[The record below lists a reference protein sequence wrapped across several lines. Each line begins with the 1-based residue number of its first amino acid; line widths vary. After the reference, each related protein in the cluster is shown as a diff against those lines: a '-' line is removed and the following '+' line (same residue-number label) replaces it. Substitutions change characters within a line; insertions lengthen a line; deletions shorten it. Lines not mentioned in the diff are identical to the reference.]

1 MPVLKEGSSGPEVTS
16 LQTKLKELGFSPGNV
31 DGNFGPSTEAAL
43 IAFQKREGLAAD
55 GIAGPNTMGALGL
68 ESGAAAGG
76 SSAGVGSSSGGG
88 SAAASTAPVA
98 GVTVGIVSKMFPGT
112 PVKNIEDNL
121 PIVLQALADAGL
133 GDKDMVLMALGTIR
147 AETAS
152 FEPISE
158 GISHFNTDPGSHPFN
173 KYDDRKDLGNEGRP
187 DGASF
192 KGRGF
197 VQLTGRANY
206 QQHGAAIGLGTQLI
220 DDPDLANKPDIAA
233 KLLASFIK
241 NKEQSI
247 RHALGVGDLTTARK
261 LVNGGKHGL
270 TEFTEAF
277 NTGKSLIA

>member
-1 MPVLKEGSSGPEVTS
+1 MPVLKEGSTGPEVTK
-16 LQTKLKELGFSPGNV
+16 LQARLKELGFSPGNV
-31 DGNFGPSTEAAL
+31 DGNFGPGTEATL
-43 IAFQKREGLAAD
+43 IAFQKSEGLAAD
-55 GIAGPNTMGALGL
+55 GIGGPNTMGALGL

-158 GISHFNTDPGSHPFN
+158 GISHLNTDPGSHPFN
-173 KYDDRKDLGNEGRP
+173 KYDDRKDLGNKGRP

-220 DDPDLANKPDIAA
+220 DDPDLANQPDIAA

-241 NKEQSI
+241 SKEQRI
-247 RHALGVGDLTTARK
+247 RNALLAGDLETARE

-270 TEFTEAF
+270 AEFTQAF
-277 NTGKSLIA
+277 NTGNNLLA